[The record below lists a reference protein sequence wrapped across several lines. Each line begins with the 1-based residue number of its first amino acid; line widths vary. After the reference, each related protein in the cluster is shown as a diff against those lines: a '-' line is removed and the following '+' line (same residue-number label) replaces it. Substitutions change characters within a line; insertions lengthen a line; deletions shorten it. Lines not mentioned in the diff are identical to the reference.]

1 MYKESGAISTNDLK
15 NIWRRRKW
23 PMMIVSA
30 ILIGASVVLSMTLP
44 AVYRST
50 ATIIVQKPEIPE
62 ELLSSTVSE
71 YIEYEIDSIKSDVL
85 TSANLLKVARDTG
98 VLVGQPDETELLE
111 IASSMMDAISINYVT
126 NERITDKGRVY
137 IDTLAFTIS
146 VDDASPVN
154 SRKIAA
160 EIGGLFIEEAQSGRQ
175 ERAAVAS
182 NFLSKEVDRLGQ
194 EVAGYEQKLSDLKQN
209 NVGLLPDSAAYTLQL
224 LDTAQRTLAEQQAAV
239 KELKARQLDLEYRLS
254 SESSANTELSI
265 ARAEL
270 IAAQQKYSEFHPDI
284 ARLKGRVR
292 ALEEAGSYGSPDDA
306 TGAGSS
312 MSASSDPTA
321 TQLRSELSRVKSE
334 LGAAQSKLQS
344 TEEKIAGFE
353 SRLQKSPEVERRYLA
368 LQRDYE
374 NSRLKLNE
382 LKNKLLDAQI
392 TEQLEQGQ
400 KATHFELFAPNSD
413 GEQVKPNRKGIVIL
427 GAVLSLLAA
436 ILVGT
441 LLEQMDTT
449 VRGRSDIISIMHEE
463 PLAVIPD
470 LRFVS
475 TVKDNKLSVS
485 SAASIIVLM
494 TLLVS
499 GGGLLSLLYL

>member
-1 MYKESGAISTNDLK
+1 
-15 NIWRRRKW
+15 
-23 PMMIVSA
+23 
-30 ILIGASVVLSMTLP
+30 
-44 AVYRST
+44 
-50 ATIIVQKPEIPE
+50 
-62 ELLSSTVSE
+62 
-71 YIEYEIDSIKSDVL
+71 
-85 TSANLLKVARDTG
+85 
-98 VLVGQPDETELLE
+98 
-111 IASSMMDAISINYVT
+111 
-126 NERITDKGRVY
+126 
-137 IDTLAFTIS
+137 
-146 VDDASPVN
+146 
-154 SRKIAA
+154 
-160 EIGGLFIEEAQSGRQ
+160 
-175 ERAAVAS
+175 
-182 NFLSKEVDRLGQ
+182 
-194 EVAGYEQKLSDLKQN
+194 
-209 NVGLLPDSAAYTLQL
+209 
-224 LDTAQRTLAEQQAAV
+224 
-239 KELKARQLDLEYRLS
+239 
-254 SESSANTELSI
+254 
-265 ARAEL
+265 
-270 IAAQQKYSEFHPDI
+270 
-284 ARLKGRVR
+284 
-292 ALEEAGSYGSPDDA
+292 
-306 TGAGSS
+306 